1 MEETL
6 KPKNT
11 GYLASISNF
20 LSLSI
25 LLVYSEK
32 HQEWRLKKTYIFFQ
46 CRPEAMEE
54 KKKTQVMG
62 GTGREQRGVRRQ
74 QGAREARL
82 PKKPNST
89 E

>member
-54 KKKTQVMG
+54 K
-62 GTGREQRGVRRQ
+62 
-74 QGAREARL
+74 
-82 PKKPNST
+82 
-89 E
+89 